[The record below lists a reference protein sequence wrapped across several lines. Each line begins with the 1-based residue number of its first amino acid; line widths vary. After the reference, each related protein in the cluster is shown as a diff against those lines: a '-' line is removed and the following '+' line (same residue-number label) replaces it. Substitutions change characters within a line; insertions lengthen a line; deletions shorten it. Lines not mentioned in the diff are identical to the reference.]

1 MLYNVNVIWLIRKG
15 KVKMALIRCPECG
28 KEISNTVKRC
38 PHCGFKL
45 SKKNLA
51 TYETLKPAEHNDFGY
66 APTSANIPQDP
77 AYADN
82 QANALRYEFNPPSAS
97 QQKTIK
103 KSKKK
108 LIIALISIVIALAII
123 AAVLIVFLAPR
134 PADQEFLNALA
145 AGLDKRW
152 SFDKDTSEMTP
163 QEISEYYKEL
173 ANYELDV
180 LNGYDVREFSDP
192 QLKQYAKSYIGYL
205 NQSIISA
212 EQIAQNEDYTNWY
225 ICQDNRSLII
235 YYIYEGYGL
244 NVENKE
250 ILNSMIANAKDII
263 AAQNSSSDPQTQDG
277 NPQAEAPE
285 DSGKDPI
292 LQEMVNSM
300 KFERV
305 NSKDV
310 VGIIENTTGYDLR
323 TVYFDFKFYDKDGV
337 VVSTDTNIESDWPAG
352 EKRKIEF
359 KCFEHFVDFDFTV
372 SFN

>member
-1 MLYNVNVIWLIRKG
+1 
-15 KVKMALIRCPECG
+15 
-28 KEISNTVKRC
+28 
-38 PHCGFKL
+38 
-45 SKKNLA
+45 
-51 TYETLKPAEHNDFGY
+51 
-66 APTSANIPQDP
+66 
-77 AYADN
+77 
-82 QANALRYEFNPPSAS
+82 
-97 QQKTIK
+97 
-103 KSKKK
+103 
-108 LIIALISIVIALAII
+108 
-123 AAVLIVFLAPR
+123 
-134 PADQEFLNALA
+134 
-145 AGLDKRW
+145 
-152 SFDKDTSEMTP
+152 MTP